1 MAPSKS
7 NLSSIFTAPIMQNDD
22 SRYSRY
28 STISTDTEYKD
39 NPYRNSI
46 PAEIL
51 QQKQDSKDSGAP
63 YKSKVPFKN
72 VLFWD
77 NLKDDTDIDD
87 DNLHSFDPTHTKRDG
102 SGFYPLSGR
111 GWLNFGMIT
120 ILVAALL
127 MLFAGCE

>member
-1 MAPSKS
+1 
-7 NLSSIFTAPIMQNDD
+7 MQNDD

-39 NPYRNSI
+39 NPYRHSI
-46 PAEIL
+46 PAGVL
-51 QQKQDSKDSGAP
+51 QQKEDAQNQATQ

-77 NLKDDTDIDD
+77 GLKDDTDMDD
-87 DNLHSFDPTHTKRDG
+87 DNLHSFDPKYSRMDG
-102 SGFYPLSGR
+102 TGFYPLSGR

-127 MLFAGCE
+127 MLFAGCEWPQ